1 MLTRARWFIYGSVV
15 TTVVAIMVINRA
27 RQLRERLDVHG
38 VKKVAASYGA
48 DVIEIA
54 GKYLQDSVP
63 NDDQAPNG

>member
-1 MLTRARWFIYGSVV
+1 MLTRVRWFIDGSVA